1 MQYWSAMDTLQLRI
15 GVDTGGTFT
24 DLVLDA
30 GPERGLITY
39 KLLSTSDDPGR
50 AVLAGIAAILEK
62 LRALGGQADAAPE
75 VIHGSTVAT
84 NALLEGKVARAA
96 FVTTAG
102 FTDVPWIGRQNRP
115 RLYELEP
122 RKPAP
127 PLSRELA
134 VGVPERLQYDGTV
147 LEPLQP
153 EAIEQ
158 LIRRLRELR
167 VDSVAVSLL
176 HSYANPRHEQLIAE
190 RLAADLPE
198 VHVTLSSVLLPEFR
212 EYERA
217 STCLVNAAVAPVMG
231 RYIGRLA
238 DELGRGRLR
247 VMASAGG
254 SLPPD
259 VVAREPVHTIVSG
272 PAGGVVGAAALSE
285 PSGVARF
292 VTLDMGGTSTDVSL
306 FHDGLT
312 YTTEG
317 EIAGL
322 PVKLPMIDIH
332 TVGAGGGSIAWIDA
346 GGALHVGPESTGAEP
361 GPACYGRQ
369 QPPYQATVTDAHVV
383 LGHLPA
389 DTPLGGGLVLDGERA
404 ISAVGELARA
414 AGLPPVDAAAGILRV
429 AEVTMA
435 RAVQRISVE
444 RGFDLRELA
453 LMPFGGAGGLHAAR
467 LAEQLGMPRVV
478 VPRDPG
484 LLSATGMLAA
494 TPLYNFSQAVMRRIS
509 ATEGPALAGDTTV
522 QEVLALLADKA
533 KQALDAEGIPPDKQ
547 IIETSLDLRYTGQ
560 SYEITVPLA
569 ADPAAEFAR
578 RHERLYGYRSPERD
592 LMVVA
597 ARVRASAV
605 PPELPPLELPQRDG
619 QLPAELCT
627 RIELQAQTGTYH
639 GISVARDDLLAGD
652 CLDGP
657 AVIREYSATTLVPAG
672 WRAHVSPAGLIMLD
686 RRAGG
691 RRR

>member
-1 MQYWSAMDTLQLRI
+1 MQTGAIRI

-30 GPERGLITY
+30 GPGRGLLTH
-39 KLLSTSDDPGR
+39 KLLSTPADPGR
-50 AVLAGIAAILEK
+50 AVLIGIAAILEK
-62 LRALGGQADAAPE
+62 LRGLGGRTDATPD

-102 FTDVPWIGRQNRP
+102 FEDVPWIGRQNRP

-122 RKPAP
+122 QKPQP
-127 PLSRELA
+127 PLGRDLA
-134 VGVPERLQYDGTV
+134 VGVPERLRYDGVV

-153 EAIEQ
+153 AA
-158 LIRRLRELR
+158 LVALVHRLRGLD
-167 VDSVAVSLL
+167 VDSIAVCLL

-198 VHVTLSSVLLPEFR
+198 LHMTLSSVLLPEFR

-238 DELGRGRLR
+238 DELGRDRLR

-272 PAGGVVGAAALSE
+272 PAGGVVGAATVARVT
-285 PSGVARF
+285 GVERF

-306 FHDGLT
+306 YHGGLT

-322 PVKLPMIDIH
+322 PVKLPMLDIH

-369 QPPYQATVTDAHVV
+369 QPPYRATVTDAHVV
-383 LGHLPA
+383 LGHLPGA
-389 DTPLGGGLVLDGERA
+389 TPLGGGLVLDGERA
-404 ISAVGELARA
+404 RAAVGELARE
-414 AGLPPVDAAAGILRV
+414 AGLTLLDAAAGILRV

-484 LLSATGMLAA
+484 LLSAIGMLAA
-494 TPLYNFSQAVMRRIS
+494 TPLYNFSQAVMRRIG
-509 ATEGPALAGDTTV
+509 AVDGPALANEPSV
-522 QEVLALLADKA
+522 QAALAAVVEKA
-533 KQALDAEGIPPDKQ
+533 RHALDAEGIPRDRQ
-547 IIETSLDLRYTGQ
+547 IIESSLDLRYTGQ
-560 SYEITVPLA
+560 SYEITVPVV
-569 ADPAAEFAR
+569 ADPAAEFAQ
-578 RHERLYGYRSPERD
+578 RHERLYGYRSPERE

-597 ARVRASAV
+597 ARARARAV
-605 PPELPPLELPQRDG
+605 PPELPPLEIPQRG
-619 QLPAELCT
+619 GPLPAGLCQ
-627 RIELQAQTGTYH
+627 RIELRDQSGAYAGV
-639 GISVARDDLLAGD
+639 SVARDDLLAGD
-652 CLDGP
+652 CIVGP

-672 WRAHVSPAGLIMLD
+672 WYGSLTTAGHIMLD
-686 RRAGG
+686 RLTAGCG
-691 RRR
+691 DE